1 VHVVFRL
8 LCDKPGPAPHR
19 RLRVSRELVEDTLK
33 PESRAPI
40 PPNSIRSPIAG
51 GSQLEQALTDSQNV
65 SSIDDPH
72 ACESCGR
79 APARRLV
86 IRRHVGML
94 YLQKFVKIEPTLCR
108 ECGTRTVMRYTR
120 RTLVQGWWGLI
131 SLVIANPF
139 TIVMNLVALVQA
151 RRLPPPQ
158 LSSI

>member
-1 VHVVFRL
+1 
-8 LCDKPGPAPHR
+8 
-19 RLRVSRELVEDTLK
+19 VED
-33 PESRAPI
+33 
-40 PPNSIRSPIAG
+40 
-51 GSQLEQALTDSQNV
+51 ALTDSQNV
-65 SSIDDPH
+65 SSHDDPH

-79 APARRLV
+79 GPARRLV

-108 ECGTRTVMRYTR
+108 ECGTRTIMRYTG

>member
-1 VHVVFRL
+1 M
-8 LCDKPGPAPHR
+8 
-19 RLRVSRELVEDTLK
+19 
-33 PESRAPI
+33 
-40 PPNSIRSPIAG
+40 
-51 GSQLEQALTDSQNV
+51 EQALTDSQNV

-72 ACESCGR
+72 TCDSCGR
-79 APARRLV
+79 GPARRLV

-108 ECGTRTVMRYTR
+108 ECGTRTVMRYTG

>member
-1 VHVVFRL
+1 M
-8 LCDKPGPAPHR
+8 
-19 RLRVSRELVEDTLK
+19 ED
-33 PESRAPI
+33 
-40 PPNSIRSPIAG
+40 
-51 GSQLEQALTDSQNV
+51 ALTESQTV
-65 SSIDDPH
+65 SSHDDPH

-79 APARRLV
+79 GPARRFV

-108 ECGTRTVMRYTR
+108 ECGTRTIMRYTG

>member
-1 VHVVFRL
+1 
-8 LCDKPGPAPHR
+8 
-19 RLRVSRELVEDTLK
+19 
-33 PESRAPI
+33 
-40 PPNSIRSPIAG
+40 
-51 GSQLEQALTDSQNV
+51 LEQALTHSQNL
-65 SSIDDPH
+65 SSHDDPP

-94 YLQKFVKIEPTLCR
+94 YLQKFVKVEPTLCR
-108 ECGTRTVMRYTR
+108 DCGTRTIMRFTG

-131 SLVIANPF
+131 SFFLANPF

-151 RRLPPPQ
+151 RRLPAPQ

>member
-1 VHVVFRL
+1 
-8 LCDKPGPAPHR
+8 
-19 RLRVSRELVEDTLK
+19 
-33 PESRAPI
+33 
-40 PPNSIRSPIAG
+40 
-51 GSQLEQALTDSQNV
+51 LEQALTDRQNA
-65 SSIDDPH
+65 SAIDDPH

-108 ECGTRTVMRYTR
+108 ECGTRTVMRYTG
-120 RTLVQGWWGLI
+120 RTLIQGWWGLI
-131 SLVIANPF
+131 SLLIANPF